1 MLGWE
6 WHRSNKQK
14 FNAVNEETI
23 LRRTYRTL
31 AIAAGALAAASGAH
45 AQSSV
50 QLYGLMDLSFPTY
63 ITHADAKGN
72 HVIGMGNDGEPW
84 FSGSRWG
91 LRGAEDL
98 GGGTKLIFTLESE
111 FVVANGNMEDPGQI
125 FDRDAWV
132 GIENDTYGKF
142 TAGFQNTIARDAAA
156 IYGDPYGS
164 AKLRYE
170 EGGWTNS
177 NNFKQMIFY
186 AAGATGTRYNNGL
199 AWKKLFSNG
208 IFASAGYAFSNSTSF
223 ASGSTYQAALGYN
236 GGPFNVSAFYNHVNN
251 TGFVDQTWSVGG
263 NYTFGIARINAGYF
277 RYLGNQGSL
286 GQRQDNAWTVSFKLA
301 PKGPF
306 DYELGYQQMRVHN
319 AAYNADGDIPN
330 ANTAHVFDATA
341 GLHNGFKETLYAS
354 TFYHLSKRTELYLA
368 GDYMRL
374 HGGYTVGSTFGAKN
388 QLELTTGVRTRF

>member
-142 TAGFQNTIARDAAA
+142 TAGFQNTIARDASA